1 MQTHQGWRAQQ
12 RAELIVDFWY
22 RLMEVKIF
30 GEENNPVAAIINE
43 LLYGGP
49 STGAIKVI
57 RSIDFGKDN
66 NPTDSLHCQI
76 EKQLSEIRREH
87 SEDGLSIGITE
98 HLI

>member
-1 MQTHQGWRAQQ
+1 MQTWGEWRTK
-12 RAELIVDFWY
+12 RAELIVEFWH
-22 RLMEVKIF
+22 RLMEIEIF
-30 GEENNPVAAIINE
+30 AEENNPVAAIINE

-49 STGAIKVI
+49 STGKII
-57 RSIDFGKDN
+57 HRRIIDFGKDN